1 MYRRNIVSRPDYI
14 RVSYGE
20 PHAARGRQML
30 TAHPELRALAGPTPT
45 SAVWTLA
52 LVVAQL
58 GLALWLG
65 PMRWCGGL
73 PCAYAVGPPIRHPPR
88 APSPPAHPYPGVRF
102 AQ

>member
-1 MYRRNIVSRPDYI
+1 MSRPDYI

-30 TAHPELRALAGPTPT
+30 AAHPELRALAGPTPI

-58 GLALWLG
+58 GLAFWLG
-65 PMRWCGGL
+65 PMRWYVWL
-73 PCAYAVGPPIRHPPR
+73 PCAYVVGATIDH
-88 APSPPAHPYPGVRF
+88 A
-102 AQ
+102 